1 MHIRGDLHVKCYL
14 ESDLPTNTDCKMIY
28 ELYIEIKG
36 FEPRIW
42 RKIQVDA
49 NIKLDKLHHVIQVAM
64 GWTNSHLYSFMIGNE
79 EFSLKE
85 YEVDIVYQDSKK
97 IGLIE
102 FKEDKFQY
110 VYDFGDYWE
119 HQIEIVQKLR
129 GKGPATAI
137 CVDGRGKCPPED
149 VGGIPGYM
157 EFLKT
162 MKDDNHPERDSYI
175 EWYGSVFDPRDLRIP
190 RINYLLSLI

>member
-1 MHIRGDLHVKCYL
+1 LSVKRYL
-14 ESDLPTNTDCKMIY
+14 ENDLQTNTDCKMIY

-49 NIKLDKLHHVIQVAM
+49 NIKLDELHHVIQVAM
-64 GWTNSHLYSFMIGNE
+64 GWTNSHLYSFMIGGSE
-79 EFSLKE
+79 YSLKE
-85 YEVDIVYQDSKK
+85 YEVDTEYQDSKK
-97 IGLIE
+97 CGLTEIP
-102 FKEDKFQY
+102 EDKFQY

-129 GKGPATAI
+129 GKGPTSAI

-157 EFLKT
+157 EFLKA